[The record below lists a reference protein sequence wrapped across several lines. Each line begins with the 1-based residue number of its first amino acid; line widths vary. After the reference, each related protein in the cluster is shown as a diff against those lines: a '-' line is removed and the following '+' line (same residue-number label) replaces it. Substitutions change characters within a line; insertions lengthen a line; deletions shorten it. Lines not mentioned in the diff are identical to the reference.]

1 MFVDTWDQ
9 VSITSVVITQ
19 MVFGASF
26 AKIKFKT
33 KFYLGKKEILS
44 IICIKFLLV
53 PVSGLFIMRLFGF
66 YFKEIL
72 GNKVLSFVLYLHYV
86 APTAVVMTVLAI

>member
-26 AKIKFKT
+26 AKIKFKK
-33 KFYLGKKEILS
+33 KFYLGKKEIFAIL
-44 IICIKFLLV
+44 IIKFLLV
-53 PVSGLFIMRLFGF
+53 PISGLFIMRLFGF
-66 YFKEIL
+66 YF
-72 GNKVLSFVLYLHYV
+72 G
-86 APTAVVMTVLAI
+86 